1 MSMTIGQALLIIFG
15 VFFLQILI
23 GIITGKL

>member
-15 VFFLQILI
+15 VLFLQILI
-23 GIITGKL
+23 GMITGRL